1 MGQRS
6 PYQLVNFWRLS
17 KFCSV
22 SIMTEF
28 MRWSTWSLLCLMLMP
43 RMTEDTS
50 NHSTI
55 NASLYIGYPL
65 WQVRSSIVS
74 CQRWMIYF
82 SHRERRLPIKAIK
95 GVTRVKRRPF
105 RAHLCRRM
113 RVAVMKRNR
122 RVKVMR
128 AGETRKI
135 LLTPREKKRLSRR

>member
-1 MGQRS
+1 
-6 PYQLVNFWRLS
+6 
-17 KFCSV
+17 
-22 SIMTEF
+22 
-28 MRWSTWSLLCLMLMP
+28 
-43 RMTEDTS
+43 
-50 NHSTI
+50 
-55 NASLYIGYPL
+55 
-65 WQVRSSIVS
+65 
-74 CQRWMIYF
+74 MIYF

-95 GVTRVKRRPF
+95 GVTTIIRRPF